1 MKFTIIKI
9 IGFLTII
16 GVTFLSSCEIEE
28 FALEPVFVNDGKF
41 LFHTEKTYGSFIIQ
55 PNISFPEIYYQKGK
69 KSSYQTVEKNKV
81 YDTFYFGIDPGFMQC
96 NGNLIYKYGY

>member
-28 FALEPVFVNDGKF
+28 FALEPVFSK
-41 LFHTEKTYGSFIIQ
+41 
-55 PNISFPEIYYQKGK
+55 
-69 KSSYQTVEKNKV
+69 
-81 YDTFYFGIDPGFMQC
+81 
-96 NGNLIYKYGY
+96 